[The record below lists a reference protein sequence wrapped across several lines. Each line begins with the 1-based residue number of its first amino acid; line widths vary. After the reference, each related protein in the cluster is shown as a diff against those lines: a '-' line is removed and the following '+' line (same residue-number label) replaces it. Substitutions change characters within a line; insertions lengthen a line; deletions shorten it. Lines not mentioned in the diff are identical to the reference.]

1 MGGAAGFL
9 WMAVVILALAWAL
22 ELSGTVRLGVNLGFW
37 LPVLLVLALLGAIF
51 NMFVMPFMGRSRT
64 TRTAT
69 SAAGT
74 ATPAAPVAAPPP
86 AAAPAPPGPT
96 TTAPAT
102 GSAEQEVV
110 QETRDRPTF

>member
-22 ELSGTVRLGVNLGFW
+22 ELSGTVHLGVNLGFW

-51 NMFVMPFMGRSRT
+51 NMFIMPFMGRTRT
-64 TRTAT
+64 TRTAA

-74 ATPAAPVAAPPP
+74 AAPAAGTPAATVPP
-86 AAAPAPPGPT
+86 ATTAPT

-102 GSAEQEVV
+102 GSAEQETV
-110 QETRDRPTF
+110 QETRDRPSL

>member
-22 ELSGTVRLGVNLGFW
+22 DLSGTVHLGLNLGFW

-51 NMFVMPFMGRSRT
+51 NMFIMPFMGRSRT
-64 TRTAT
+64 TRT
-69 SAAGT
+69 SAAASGT
-74 ATPAAPVAAPPP
+74 AAPAAPAATVPP
-86 AAAPAPPGPT
+86 ATTVPT

-102 GSAEQEVV
+102 GAAEQEVV
-110 QETRDRPTF
+110 TETRDRPSL

>member
-22 ELSGTVRLGVNLGFW
+22 ELSGTVHLGVNLGFW

-64 TRTAT
+64 TRT
-69 SAAGT
+69 SAAASGT
-74 ATPAAPVAAPPP
+74 AAPAAPGAPAATTAPAPPP
-86 AAAPAPPGPT
+86 AASGA
-96 TTAPAT
+96 
-102 GSAEQEVV
+102 AEQEVV
-110 QETRDRPTF
+110 TETRDRPTL

>member
-64 TRTAT
+64 TRS
-69 SAAGT
+69 SAAASGT
-74 ATPAAPVAAPPP
+74 AAPA
-86 AAAPAPPGPT
+86 AAAPAATVPPATTAPT

-102 GSAEQEVV
+102 GAAEQEVV
-110 QETRDRPTF
+110 TETRDRPTL

>member
-22 ELSGTVRLGVNLGFW
+22 QLSGMNIGVNLGVW

-64 TRTAT
+64 TRT
-69 SAAGT
+69 SAAASGT
-74 ATPAAPVAAPPP
+74 
-86 AAAPAPPGPT
+86 AAPAAV
-96 TTAPAT
+96 APAASVPAAT
-102 GSAEQEVV
+102 TVPATTVPAAGAAEQEVV
-110 QETRDRPTF
+110 QETRDRPS